1 MTDGGFRV
9 LVTASRA
16 WDDGYTIF
24 RVLNE
29 ILNEQG
35 TPLTVIHADAKRGG
49 GRITGMWC
57 DVHPPGMITQERRSG
72 LRGAALAQASSPHL
86 VVAFLMPCDRE
97 WCPQYRIHWDHGPDE
112 AVQYARA
119 QGVKVRTLEAVPL

>member
-1 MTDGGFRV
+1 M

-16 WDDGYTIF
+16 WEDGYTIF

-35 TPLTVIHADAKRGG
+35 TPLTIIHGDAKRGG
-49 GRITGMWC
+49 DHITRMWC
-57 DVHPPGMITQERRSG
+57 EVHPAGMITQERRQG
-72 LRGAALAQASSPHL
+72 QRGAKLAGACSPHL
-86 VVAFLMPCDRE
+86 VVAFLMPCGLE

-112 AVQYARA
+112 AVQFARA
-119 QGVKVRTLEAVPL
+119 QGIKVRTLEAVPL